1 MTHNISLDSAH
12 TLLAT
17 YQSAIARLETGMTG
31 AISDAL
37 TKAISLILDHD
48 GHLVICGM
56 GKSGLVGRK
65 IAATLSSTG
74 TPALFLH
81 PAEAI
86 HGDLGVVRDNDV
98 IILISNSGETE
109 EVVKLLPAL
118 KRLNVKIISLI
129 GRADSSLGKAA
140 DVILDASVDKEA
152 CPLNLAPTT
161 SSMAALVL
169 GDALAVVLMEHRGFK
184 AEDFAARHPGGKLGQ
199 TLLNNVSDK
208 MISDN
213 LPFVPAD
220 MKMSEVIVEMT
231 RCRLGLALVGSADAL
246 QGIITDGDLRRMLVE
261 ARALDEA
268 TAADIMSASPQFIA
282 KTANLGEAEDK
293 MEKAK
298 LQSLVVRQTQDSS
311 SPVCGIIQIF

>member
-1 MTHNISLDSAH
+1 
-12 TLLAT
+12 
-17 YQSAIARLETGMTG
+17 
-31 AISDAL
+31 L
-37 TKAISLILDHD
+37 T
-48 GHLVICGM
+48 
-56 GKSGLVGRK
+56 
-65 IAATLSSTG
+65 
-74 TPALFLH
+74 
-81 PAEAI
+81 
-86 HGDLGVVRDNDV
+86 
-98 IILISNSGETE
+98 
-109 EVVKLLPAL
+109 
-118 KRLNVKIISLI
+118 RLNVKIISLI
-129 GRADSSLGKAA
+129 GRVDSSLGRAA

-169 GDALAVVLMEHRGFK
+169 GDVLAVVLMEHRGFQ

-199 TLLNNVSDK
+199 TLLSRVGDK

-261 ARALDEA
+261 ARSLDEV
-268 TAADIMSASPQFIA
+268 TAGEIMNASPQFIA

-298 LQSLVVRQTQDSS
+298 LQSLVVRQTHKAS